1 MRQPVTQHLQ
11 SGSRETDTGVPLV
24 FLVYFNLI
32 LIFCVYAC
40 MFRYFQTAE
49 KDIRFPEAGESG
61 SCMLPGTGGGN

>member
-32 LIFCVYAC
+32 LIFLCVC
-40 MFRYFQTAE
+40 MHVQL
-49 KDIRFPEAGESG
+49 FPDGRKG
-61 SCMLPGTGGGN
+61 YQIP